1 MDCEIC
7 DKKIVPGEKSGLLTR
22 EIKDYVMDWR
32 VFSKEVIRFSLIPPP
47 ARWAGG
53 KWRDSYIHHSC
64 FLRFKD
70 TQFGERRSY
79 YGSFP
84 VKVWYGVK

>member
-22 EIKDYVMDWR
+22 EIRDTELM
-32 VFSKEVIRFSLIPPP
+32 RFSLIPPP

-64 FLRFKD
+64 FLDFKERQLRFVRGLGMSQTLTSSEFIQLSSD
-70 TQFGERRSY
+70 T
-79 YGSFP
+79 
-84 VKVWYGVK
+84 